1 MERLITKAKEIFAEE
16 GVVAEVP
23 APVTICGDTHG
34 QLWDLIELFRV
45 GGPSP
50 DTNYLFLGDYVDRG
64 YYSVEVVTLLFALK
78 VRWPNRIHLLRGN
91 HESRQITQVYGFY
104 DECLRKYGD
113 ASVWTLFTDCF
124 DYLPLTACVD
134 NSFFCMHGG
143 LSPSIETLDDVRL
156 LDRIQEVPHEG
167 PMTDLLWS
175 DPEETEGWGISPRG
189 AGHTFGPDVTA
200 EFCHRNGLK
209 CVCRAHQ
216 LVMAGTDW
224 NSNRS
229 AVTLFSAPNYCYRCG
244 ACVCARLLHSLL
256 YLFSLTALPLCV
268 AGNIAAIMSVDE
280 NSQPETMDECVVTFE
295 SAPMEARYLARPV
308 GGPRPRPF

>member
-1 MERLITKAKEIFAEE
+1 MERLIAKAKEIFAEE

-113 ASVWTLFTDCF
+113 AAVWTLFTDCF

-156 LDRIQEVPHEG
+156 LDRVQEVPHEG

-175 DPEETEGWGISPRG
+175 DPEESEGWGISPRG

-244 ACVCARLLHSLL
+244 VCARVCVCSRAS
-256 YLFSLTALPLCV
+256 FSV
-268 AGNIAAIMSVDE
+268 SIYS
-280 NSQPETMDECVVTFE
+280 
-295 SAPMEARYLARPV
+295 R
-308 GGPRPRPF
+308 